1 MFDARSRAEW
11 IYQAPRWRT
20 VLVLGRPTR
29 LYWPHLAFYKESSLS
44 AYALESPA
52 ESKNDL
58 LGKLRYFPF
67 TAFNKNGDV
76 RDMSHI
82 DYCGNVCF
90 SSDALDL
97 IVNNTRDVLDVFW
110 NSGFSVFN
118 AETLRA
124 WRAATEEEVVALRPF
139 PKQRLPADVHGYASR
154 LQFSSAWWR
163 LPGEARGD
171 DALVAQ
177 AQDAAARGPDVAH
190 GGPAVDPQGGAL
202 E

>member
-1 MFDARSRAEW
+1 MINAYGQPQW
-11 IYQAPRWRT
+11 TYQAPRWRT
-20 VLVLGRPTR
+20 VLLHGRPLR
-29 LYWPHLAFYKESSLS
+29 LFWPHLAFHREAAGSGMLPLH
-44 AYALESPA
+44 AFALEGPVA
-52 ESKNDL
+52 TKEELVD
-58 LGKLRYFPF
+58 KLRYFPF
-67 TAFNKNGDV
+67 TAFTQRSLDDGYGAV
-76 RDMSHI
+76 QDMSHI
-82 DYCGNVCF
+82 DSHGRVCF
-90 SSDALDL
+90 NPEAITLMGQGND
-97 IVNNTRDVLDVFW
+97 TLDVFW

-177 AQDAAARGPDVAH
+177 A
-190 GGPAVDPQGGAL
+190 
-202 E
+202 